1 MEKQT
6 RTSRFRNLRN
16 QLKKESAFIEENPHL
31 KEAFDKGIIK
41 PSVETMKSNDPIL
54 TNEQIEKMIE
64 DIKNDILNN
73 PLKSPEEK
81 KASLKMFE
89 ERIEQARKS
98 TGSVES
104 IVQEIND
111 WQKTNVRS
119 SKRPNTITNSTKST
133 TMLNAVNVDLT
144 VDDLI
149 KARQEVVEKL
159 KKEKDNQT
167 SKSSLRFDETIIAKV
182 SSSPIKTNPNLKKK
196 RNISKIVT
204 WVIVVVL
211 LLILLFGV
219 FLLISFFFF
228 REAVEP
234 IFSFLKEIIG

>member
-1 MEKQT
+1 
-6 RTSRFRNLRN
+6 
-16 QLKKESAFIEENPHL
+16 
-31 KEAFDKGIIK
+31 
-41 PSVETMKSNDPIL
+41 
-54 TNEQIEKMIE
+54 
-64 DIKNDILNN
+64 
-73 PLKSPEEK
+73 
-81 KASLKMFE
+81 MFE

-119 SKRPNTITNSTKST
+119 SKRPNTITNSTRST

-211 LLILLFGV
+211 LLILLFGL